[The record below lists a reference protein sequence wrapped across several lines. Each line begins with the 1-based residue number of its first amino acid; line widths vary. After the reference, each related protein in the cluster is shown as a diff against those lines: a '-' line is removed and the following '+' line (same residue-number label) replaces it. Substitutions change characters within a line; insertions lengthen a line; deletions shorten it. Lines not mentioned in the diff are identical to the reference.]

1 MRTLKTLAICG
12 MVVIP
17 LSLLPETAS
26 SSPDSPP
33 SPPKSNHPF
42 FSVRADQFFN
52 ATGILAAPGESFL
65 VRAKP
70 HDVVDLSTL
79 NGGYKTFSDGTIV
92 VTPPPDSGAFQYFRD
107 RAGPIYS
114 DPVAG
119 SRKSLLPLGEQLR
132 GHLPGAPNGALVAGF
147 SASAYPTSFNDF
159 PYGFVLINDR
169 GIARAPSTGEYRYLF
184 LAVNDINNPL
194 GDNAGEFRV
203 RIYRLGEGVGDP
215 GMKEGNPSQADDFAE

>member
-1 MRTLKTLAICG
+1 MYKLKTLAILGLVFVPC
-12 MVVIP
+12 
-17 LSLLPETAS
+17 SLLPVTAFS
-26 SSPDSPP
+26 APDSPP
-33 SPPKSNHPF
+33 SPSKANQPF
-42 FSVRADQFFN
+42 LSVRADQFFN

-65 VRAKP
+65 IRARR

-92 VTPPPDSGAFQYFRD
+92 VTPPADSGAFQYFRD

-147 SASAYPTSFNDF
+147 SASAHPTSFNDF
-159 PYGFVLINDR
+159 PYGFVLINGR

-203 RIYRLGEGVGDP
+203 RIDRLGDGTGDP
-215 GMKEGNPSQADDFAE
+215 GSSEEHP

>member
-1 MRTLKTLAICG
+1 MRKFKTLAILG
-12 MVVIP
+12 LAVIP
-17 LSLLPETAS
+17 FSLLPLTAS
-26 SSPDSPP
+26 ASPDSLP
-33 SPPKSNHPF
+33 SPSESNRPF

-65 VRAKP
+65 IRAKP

-79 NGGYKTFSDGTIV
+79 NGGYKTFADGTIV

-147 SASAYPTSFNDF
+147 SASAYPTSFSDF
-159 PYGFVLINDR
+159 PYGFVLINDK

-203 RIYRLGEGVGDP
+203 RIYRLGEGMGDAV
-215 GMKEGNPSQADDFAE
+215 MKEGNTSRADNLHQ